1 MVFACAA
8 AREAA
13 GRSCARD
20 APRAASVSPSKRP
33 RARVLRRWG
42 LGAELRIR
50 RRRDFERLLGHGL
63 RRSASGFT
71 FYYERR
77 AGGLPR
83 LGILVSRRHS
93 PKAVRRNALKRS
105 VREAFRL
112 EQGRLGAVD
121 VLVRPPY
128 GAVPGKQMIE
138 RLRQLLARVVT

>member
-8 AREAA
+8 ARAEA
-13 GRSCARD
+13 GRCCARV
-20 APRAASVSPSKRP
+20 APRAASVSRSKRS
-33 RARVLRRWG
+33 RDVLRRWG

-50 RRRDFERLLGHGL
+50 RRRDFERLLAQGV

-71 FYYERR
+71 FYLERR
-77 AGGLPR
+77 AEGVPR

-112 EQGRLGAVD
+112 EQERLGAVD
-121 VLVRPPY
+121 LLVRPPY
-128 GAVPGKQMIE
+128 DAVPGRQMIE
-138 RLRQLLARVVT
+138 QLRQLLARIVK